1 MDELI
6 RRCYFSDSVV
16 KKQPHYHDCHQIIF
30 ITEGKAEF
38 CVNEAKF
45 TASKG
50 SLMIFSRYENHSVNI
65 CSDRYE
71 RYVLQI
77 NSSADATQ
85 NKIYSIFSNR
95 PTGFCNMLDVSDN
108 YDQFERIFSQIAGEY
123 ATPTQLSKDMMGLLF
138 NELLILICRRLPQM
152 LYSFDEENFEMVA
165 DIQRRFEQEYNKR
178 YTLDELAREYNISP
192 SSLSHQFKRIT
203 GASVMG
209 YLLSCRMATAKNY
222 LSKTTCSISEIVERC
237 GFSDNSNFSR
247 TFKSVCG
254 LSPSEFRSKYK

>member
-6 RRCYFSDSVV
+6 RRGYFSDSVV
-16 KKQPHYHDCHQIIF
+16 TKRPHYHDCHQIIF

-50 SLMIFSRYENHSVNI
+50 SLIIFSRYENHSVNL
-65 CSDRYE
+65 CSQRYE

-77 NSSADATQ
+77 DSSVDATQ

-95 PTGFCNMLDVSDN
+95 PSGFCNVLDVSDD
-108 YDQFERIFSQIAGEY
+108 YDRFHHVFAQIAREY
-123 ATPTQLSKDMMGLLF
+123 SSPAQLSKDMMRLLF
-138 NELLILICRRLPQM
+138 DQLLILICRRLPPT
-152 LYSFDEENFEMVA
+152 LYTFDEENFEMVA

-178 YTLDELAREYNISP
+178 YTLEGLAREYNISP
-192 SSLSHQFKRIT
+192 SSLSHQFKKIT

-209 YLLSCRMATAKNY
+209 YLQSCRMATAKNY
-222 LSKTTCSISEIVERC
+222 LSKTTCSIGEIVERC